1 MKDDNEKIEEKKPI
15 SFSEAWKELKCSPKS
30 LFSIFLLKFLE
41 SYSYFC
47 IIYTLIIFL
56 SEEYKYTDEQ
66 AGWSYGLFGMCTSVY
81 GFTFGGYLI
90 DNLGVRLSLFLGCC
104 ILFTGRCLLVLCT
117 KHIHIILI
125 LYTVLPIGTC
135 LGIPVMQ
142 IAIRRFTTENSR
154 ALAYSIFYAMMN
166 VSAIFSAS
174 AIDFFRRY
182 ITDQT
187 ISIGFITFELT
198 AYRALFLSGACTTV
212 FSMFISFF
220 CITEV
225 QVNYENVNL
234 EKYSEEDK
242 LEEENLSLIGNNK
255 ENLEKN
261 FKCKNCQIIGCCGKN
276 LITEEKLGSQEGHFK
291 NSNLN
296 TIENDTTTY
305 LVQSKDNINN
315 LNSSTNLS
323 NNYFKKNLNNNY
335 VNGSFN
341 DCDYSAVKKNS
352 NNHICIEKNKMKIV
366 PFETPKKLAGPCEV
380 LGEVTSQKSF
390 WKFVFMIVLLMGVR
404 IVYRHLDA
412 TFPKYMIREFGK
424 DVMYGSIIAI
434 NPFLIVILIPIFA
447 PLSYQ
452 FSAYSQITFGAL
464 ITSLSPFFL
473 TIDTQ
478 MWSAIMFVVILSIGE
493 ALWSPRLYEY
503 TIFITEE
510 GREGIYMA
518 LASSPMFIATL
529 ITGATSGIF
538 LESFCPE
545 KGPKQS
551 WKMWSIIGLITL
563 TSPVLLFFLKNKIE
577 VTEDELKKERI
588 EKNKKKKEE
597 EEERLRLIYENA
609 KNLNY
614 QNINSQNNFMII
626 PAFKP
631 RLSNFQNL
639 MIEEDRSFTIGNS
652 IVRENEFTLTK

>member
-1 MKDDNEKIEEKKPI
+1 MKEKLKKMDEKKSV
-15 SFSEAWKELKCSPKS
+15 SFSEAWKELRSSPKS
-30 LFSIFLLKFLE
+30 LYCIFLLKFLE

-81 GFTFGGYLI
+81 GFIFGGYLI
-90 DNLGVRLSLFLGCC
+90 DNLGVRLSLCLGCC
-104 ILFTGRCLLVLCT
+104 ILFIGRCLLVLCT
-117 KHIHIILI
+117 KHLHIILI

-142 IAIRRFTTENSR
+142 IAIRRFTTEKSM

-182 ITDQT
+182 VVDQT
-187 ISIGFITFELT
+187 ISFGFITFELT
-198 AYRALFLSGACTTV
+198 AYRALFLSGACTTI
-212 FSMFISFF
+212 FSMIISFF
-220 CITEV
+220 YISDYKSQDKISSDKNSNQDKFDE
-225 QVNYENVNL
+225 
-234 EKYSEEDK
+234 EKA
-242 LEEENLSLIGNNK
+242 SLIENNK
-255 ENLEKN
+255 EANYNTTTFNPHFLGSCSKN
-261 FKCKNCQIIGCCGKN
+261 CSNDCKNNNDFQFNKH
-276 LITEEKLGSQEGHFK
+276 Q
-291 NSNLN
+291 NSNQIDSSFLFN
-296 TIENDTTTY
+296 
-305 LVQSKDNINN
+305 SKDNINN
-315 LNSSTNLS
+315 LSTSTSLNDKINVFHYNPNGCENAS
-323 NNYFKKNLNNNY
+323 NLNNNSKY
-335 VNGSFN
+335 TKNLSQEN
-341 DCDYSAVKKNS
+341 LNNTIVKAS
-352 NNHICIEKNKMKIV
+352 NNIDIGKKV
-366 PFETPKKLAGPCEV
+366 PGPCDI
-380 LGEVTSQKSF
+380 LKEVTSQKSF
-390 WKFVFMIVLLMGVR
+390 WKFVLMIVLLMGVR

-412 TFPKYMIREFGK
+412 TFPKYMMREFGK

-464 ITSLSPFFL
+464 ITSISPFFL

-529 ITGATSGIF
+529 LTGATSGML

-551 WKMWSIIGLITL
+551 WKMWSLIGLMTL
-563 TSPVLLFFLKNKIE
+563 TSPVLLFLLKNKIE
-577 VTEDELKKERI
+577 VTDNELTNERI
-588 EKNKKKKEE
+588 EKEKKKKEE
-597 EEERLRLIYENA
+597 EEKMRLLYEKANFE
-609 KNLNY
+609 
-614 QNINSQNNFMII
+614 NIQHQKHYIMN
-626 PAFKP
+626 
-631 RLSNFQNL
+631 SNFNPRFSNFNNL
-639 MIEEDRSFTIGNS
+639 IIEEDKSFTIGNS
-652 IVRENEFTLTK
+652 IVRENEFTLNK